1 VRETATALEPSW
13 SARLLS
19 RNAAVLLGRNTVV
32 STLVVLLGLFLLW
45 VLVEFADADKL
56 WATAFT
62 FLLANTMHYVL
73 GRTWIYRGTTRAV
86 VPGYGFFL
94 VNAVIGLTITVAL
107 FDLAIRLSDIHYL
120 VARVLVSAVAGLIMF
135 LLNAT
140 LNFRRL

>member
-1 VRETATALEPSW
+1 MTEATAAVQPSW
-13 SARLLS
+13 SERLLS
-19 RNAAVLLGRNTVV
+19 WNAAVLLGRNTVV
-32 STLVVLLGLFLLW
+32 STLVFLLGLFLLW

-62 FLLANTMHYVL
+62 FLLANTLHYAL

-94 VNAVIGLTITVAL
+94 VNAVVGLAVTVAL
-107 FDLAIRLSDIHYL
+107 FDLAIRFTEVHYL
-120 VARVLVSAVAGLIMF
+120 VARVLVSVVAGLVMF
-135 LLNAT
+135 LLNAV

>member
-1 VRETATALEPSW
+1 MTEATASFNLSW

-19 RNAAVLLGRNTVV
+19 WNAAVLLGRNTIV
-32 STLVVLLGLFLLW
+32 STLVFLLGLFLLW

-62 FLLANTMHYVL
+62 FLLANSLHYAL

-94 VNAVIGLTITVAL
+94 VNAVIGLAVTLVL
-107 FDLAIRLSDIHYL
+107 FDLAVRFAGMHYL
-120 VARVLVSAVAGLIMF
+120 VARVLVSVVAGLTMF
-135 LLNAT
+135 LLNAI